1 MPERLKETSILCL
14 PLGAIEQHG
23 PHLPLN
29 TDVIIAEE
37 LTRRIVARWGA
48 ELDLWQL
55 PTVPIGLSREHDWA
69 PGTLSLS
76 VETFA
81 ALIRAMA
88 RDIVRALPA
97 RNLAIINGHGGNRG
111 ILDNLIHELS
121 GDFGLNVCVVH
132 PFDLSKAE
140 TDTGIADVHGGR
152 SETSVMLALTPQ
164 LVRRNR
170 IAAGTPL
177 PRPGAVEAL
186 IFDRGVSFAW
196 RTDDPRLTATGAIGD
211 AHGASP
217 RARTCDHR
225 QRGGG
230 NGRGS
235 RAPVGEPAP
244 AFANRET
251 VMSIETRVSSHYAH
265 GDLLN
270 AIDAA
275 LLKAG
280 KNPAGPTLEDLA
292 PIDEFHVRGREAT
305 KELGAGLGLRQD
317 HLVLDVGSGLGG
329 PSRQLAMTYRCRIT
343 GIDLTEEYCRVA
355 TELASRVGLS
365 DRVRYRQGSALA
377 MPFPDASFDLAYTQH
392 VAMNIADK
400 AGLYREIARV
410 LKPRGKLGIYDLLQG
425 QGGSVHFPVPWAHDE
440 STSFLAGPDDMRSL
454 LSDAGFEIANW
465 SDTSEIGKEWFK
477 ALNRRLV
484 ETGLP
489 PLGFH
494 VLLGADF
501 AAMAKNQVRNLI
513 EDRIRPT
520 EIICVKRL

>member
-1 MPERLKETSILCL
+1 MTADGTDQVGAFPSRSIGDLTFPEVPERLKETSILCL

-29 TDVIIAEE
+29 TDVIVAEE

-132 PFDLSKAE
+132 PFDLSKAG

-152 SETSVMLALTPQ
+152 SETSVMLALAPQ

-170 IAAGTPL
+170 IASGAPP
-177 PRPGAVEAL
+177 PRPGRR
-186 IFDRGVSFAW
+186 RGA
-196 RTDDPRLTATGAIGD
+196 DPRSRRQLCM
-211 AHGASP
+211 AHRRSQAHRHRRHRGRACGLASA
-217 RARTCDHR
+217 RACDHR
-225 QRGGG
+225 QRGGR

-235 RAPVGEPAP
+235 RAPAGEPAP

-251 VMSIETRVSSHYAH
+251 GMSVETRVSSHYAH

-275 LLKAG
+275 LAKAG
-280 KNPAGPTLEDLA
+280 RNPAAPTLEDLA

-305 KELGAGLGLRQD
+305 KELGAGLGLRED

-377 MPFPDASFDLAYTQH
+377 MPFPDASFDIAYTQH

-410 LKPRGKLGIYDLLQG
+410 LEPRGKLGIYDLLQG
-425 QGGSVHFPVPWAHDE
+425 QGGPVHFPVPWAHDE
-440 STSFLAGPDDMRSL
+440 FDQLSRRSGRHAQ
-454 LSDAGFEIANW
+454 SAV
-465 SDTSEIGKEWFK
+465 
-477 ALNRRLV
+477 RCRLRHR
-484 ETGLP
+484 EL
-489 PLGFH
+489 
-494 VLLGADF
+494 
-501 AAMAKNQVRNLI
+501 
-513 EDRIRPT
+513 E
-520 EIICVKRL
+520 